1 MAEFSGAD
9 RLTKVVL
16 GPALFGVSWYL
27 APDYSSFFSTPLGQ
41 LNLADIAGHIG
52 WLLLLLPWLYGTIGW
67 LYEAW
72 TGRDS
77 VWLWHPD

>member
-1 MAEFSGAD
+1 MNHSTITVRMSPTKTTIIAA
-9 RLTKVVL
+9 LTLTVL
-16 GPALFGVSWYL
+16 ANEATAQSDANTNP
-27 APDYSSFFSTPLGQ
+27 TQ
-41 LNLADIAGHIG
+41 
-52 WLLLLLPWLYGTIGW
+52 YGTIGW